1 MSLSTAPVLNWRS
14 DKATIGKDSGMI
26 QNAQTTH
33 YPVTFAAFMPPRPP
47 PRTAPFVVLHTKS
60 FTAYGQ
66 VDPTY
71 FSLESGVTLVKNE
84 SASSTNNETILNK
97 TTTLLLQNESDHN
110 FSFVLQL
117 FGFPSFCSPEA
128 RNTCDSTPLRNC
140 VACDMRPAAVFI
152 VLMAVLGS
160 LIIAGNV
167 LVIWFTIKRRQGFTG
182 NNGKIKASLAVA
194 DMLTGVLAFD

>member
-1 MSLSTAPVLNWRS
+1 MALAILPELNWS
-14 DKATIGKDSGMI
+14 SNKKTSGEESGML
-26 QNAQTTH
+26 QNMRTTIH
-33 YPVTFAAFMPPRPP
+33 RSTAFMPTRPP
-47 PRTAPFVVLHTKS
+47 PKTAPFVVLYKT
-60 FTAYGQ
+60 TTQ
-66 VDPTY
+66 VLTPHSNT
-71 FSLESGVTLVKNE
+71 ESGVIPAKNE
-84 SASSTNNETILNK
+84 SASSADNATILNK
-97 TTTLLLQNESDHN
+97 TTNLLLKNVSDHN
-110 FSFVLQL
+110 GSFALPL